1 MKNNIKKGLTIGT
14 IVGLGI
20 CALMLILTIFGISF
34 FDGTKLKILI
44 TFACLTVGGY
54 FSISS
59 YSALGRNKT
68 LGIISFCLIWMSV
81 VLILISAWFS
91 TPSVFGDITLA
102 IALLSV
108 LFNFIVSNVLKLGK
122 HYLIIQIICDLIIS
136 LLILFILLLAYGV
149 VKFKAITTF
158 FWLLIVLS
166 VVAFILMSVL
176 SSKFR
181 NEEKSDDNGTQNYI
195 KIPKSEYDELLKKAK
210 QLDDIL
216 ASKDEK

>member
-1 MKNNIKKGLTIGT
+1 MKNNIKKSLTIGT
-14 IVGLGI
+14 IIGLSL

-34 FDGTKLKILI
+34 FDGIKLKILI
-44 TFACLTVGGY
+44 TCACFTVGGY

-59 YSALGRNKT
+59 YSALNRNKP
-68 LGIISFCLIWMSV
+68 LGIVSFCLIWMSV

-91 TPSVFGDITLA
+91 TSSVFGDITLT

-108 LFNFIVSNVLKLGK
+108 LFNFIVSNMLKLGK
-122 HYLIIQIICDLIIS
+122 HYLIIQIICNIIIG

-149 VKFKAITTF
+149 MKFKSIVTL

-166 VVAFILMSVL
+166 VVSFILMSVL

-181 NEEKSDDNGTQNYI
+181 TDDKTEQNFV
-195 KIPKSEYDELLKKAK
+195 KIPKSDYDELLKKAK

-216 ASKDEK
+216 ASKDKK